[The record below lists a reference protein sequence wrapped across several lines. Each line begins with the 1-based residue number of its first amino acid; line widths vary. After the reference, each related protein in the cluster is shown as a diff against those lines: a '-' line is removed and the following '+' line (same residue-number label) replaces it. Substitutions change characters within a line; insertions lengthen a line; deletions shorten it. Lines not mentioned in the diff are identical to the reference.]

1 MSLFDYAPLPGLS
14 SDDAGS
20 SLDGMTSGSL
30 GVAGVNC
37 GGSGATGATGAAG
50 ATGAGAGDHEAGWV
64 PFDER

>member
-1 MSLFDYAPLPGLS
+1 MSLFDYASLPGLP

-50 ATGAGAGDHEAGWV
+50 TTGAGAGDNEAGEA
-64 PFDER
+64 PFDGR